1 MKKGFCVS
9 VLLLATVLILPPAC
23 KAPAAPAQFE
33 VTSFNISPPE
43 ITAGETA
50 SITTQV
56 KNIGGSEGTYTAVL
70 TVDGAQAETK
80 NVTVTPGATE
90 TVTFSL
96 VKDKAG
102 TYQVAIG
109 ELRSSLTVKPKLVA
123 KEVELKYDND
133 KPYEYLV
140 SVDGGWLV
148 DFLPPVTPFTIQKI
162 RLFGSRGSQERTF
175 ELEIWDKDHK
185 VLFKEV
191 YPPSKFPIGESA
203 PGNEKLAAGATWV
216 ELEVP
221 NIEVADR
228 FYVHIWNGSSFG
240 GTHLGADSSVKN
252 EHSAITIR
260 TTGITKEVESWGQSN
275 FCLCWTFLNW
285 SKPKVNW
292 MIRVLGT
299 AMVPEE

>member
-1 MKKGFCVS
+1 MRKS
-9 VLLLATVLILPPAC
+9 LLLSALLLATVLILPPAC

-43 ITAGETA
+43 ITAGGTA

-109 ELRSSLTVKPKLVA
+109 ELRSSLMVKLKLVA

-228 FYVHIWNGSSFG
+228 FYVHI
-240 GTHLGADSSVKN
+240 
-252 EHSAITIR
+252 
-260 TTGITKEVESWGQSN
+260 
-275 FCLCWTFLNW
+275 
-285 SKPKVNW
+285 
-292 MIRVLGT
+292 
-299 AMVPEE
+299 